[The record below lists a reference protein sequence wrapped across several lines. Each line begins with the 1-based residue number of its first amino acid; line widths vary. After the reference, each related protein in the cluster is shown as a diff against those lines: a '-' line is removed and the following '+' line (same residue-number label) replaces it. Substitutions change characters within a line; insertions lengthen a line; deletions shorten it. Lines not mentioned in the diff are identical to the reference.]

1 MTGEERRKKILDM
14 IRESGNPIPARALAE
29 AFSVSR
35 QVIVQDVA
43 LLRAAGDDIISTSR
57 GYILQHKPSR
67 SRRVFK
73 VHHTDEQTADE
84 LNSIVDL
91 GGTVID
97 VFVWHKLYGKIEGE
111 LGIDSR
117 RAVDAFIDDLN
128 SGRSQLLKNVTSS
141 YHYHTVE
148 AGDEETLDL
157 IEQMLHQKGYLA
169 EGN

>member
-1 MTGEERRKKILDM
+1 MTGEERRAKILDK
-14 IRESGNPIPARALAE
+14 IREEQKPIPARALAE

-35 QVIVQDVA
+35 QVIVNDIA
-43 LLRAAGDDIISTSR
+43 LLRAAGDDIISTSK
-57 GYILQHKPSR
+57 GYILQQSAR
-67 SRRVFK
+67 CRRVFK
-73 VHHTDEQTADE
+73 VCHTDEQTADE
-84 LNSIVDL
+84 LTAIVDL

-117 RAVDAFIDDLN
+117 RAVDAFIEDLK

-148 AGDEETLDL
+148 ARDEETLDL
-157 IEQMLHQKGYLA
+157 IQEALQRKGYLA

>member
-1 MTGEERRKKILDM
+1 MTGEERREKILAP
-14 IRESGNPIPARALAE
+14 IRESGKPIPARALAE
-29 AFSVSR
+29 TFSVSR

-57 GYILQHKPSR
+57 GYILHQPAR
-67 SRRVFK
+67 CRRVFK

-84 LNSIVDL
+84 LNAIVDL

-97 VFVWHKLYGKIEGE
+97 VFVWHKLYGKIEGS

-117 RAVDAFIDDLN
+117 RAVEAFIDDLK
-128 SGRSQLLKNVTSS
+128 SGRSQLLKNVTSN

-148 AGDEETLDL
+148 ARDEETLDL
-157 IEQMLHQKGYLA
+157 IERMLDQKGYLA

>member
-1 MTGEERRKKILDM
+1 MTGEERRAKILDK
-14 IRESGNPIPARALAE
+14 IREEQKPIPARALAE

-35 QVIVQDVA
+35 QVIVNDIA
-43 LLRAAGDDIISTSR
+43 LLRAAGDDIISTSK
-57 GYILQHKPSR
+57 GYILQQSACC
-67 SRRVFK
+67 RRVFK
-73 VHHTDEQTADE
+73 VCHTDEQTADE
-84 LNSIVDL
+84 LTAIVDL

-117 RAVDAFIDDLN
+117 RAVDAFIEDLK

-148 AGDEETLDL
+148 ARDEETLDL
-157 IEQMLHQKGYLA
+157 IQEALQRKGYLA